1 MQRFKLF
8 MLDGS
13 LSKSDLIF
21 SIKNWKGS
29 SNAKVNI
36 LEDDSN
42 QIFFEYIE
50 RILRKEEYELADGTT
65 QEIETAIY
73 FKISVVIF
81 LSDTN
86 ILYIKNPPRETRYT
100 FEIVQSILASVIKI
114 KPINIDLNDLMNN
127 SGNVY
132 NVIAVTASN
141 IQYTSDVLAKATL
154 ITKSDLT
161 KQAYDTIL
169 KYSHVIDVVKLKG
182 AGISF
187 EVNRVGT
194 LKSNSE
200 DVYTALVYLK
210 KFFSLK

>member
-13 LSKSDLIF
+13 LSKSDLIL

-29 SNAKVNI
+29 SNAKINI
-36 LEDDSN
+36 HEDDTN

-50 RILRKEEYELADGTT
+50 RILKKEEYELADGTT
-65 QEIETAIY
+65 QEIETAVY
-73 FKISVVIF
+73 FRISVVIL
-81 LSDTN
+81 LSDIN
-86 ILYIKNPPRETRYT
+86 FLYIKNPPRETRYT

-114 KPINIDLNDLMNN
+114 KPVNIDLNALMNN
-127 SGNVY
+127 PGDVY
-132 NVIAVTASN
+132 NIMAVTASN

-154 ITKSDLT
+154 ITKSDLS
-161 KQAYDTIL
+161 KQAYDTFL

-182 AGISF
+182 SGFSF

-194 LKSNSE
+194 IKSNPE
-200 DVYTALVYLK
+200 DILTALIYLN
-210 KFFSLK
+210 KFFLLE